1 MSEFDTASLPG
12 WGLGDAKAH
21 FSKVVRLAA
30 SGRPQKVTVYGKDTV
45 VVLSIDEFRSLQ
57 ALSASPGLHELLSS
71 SPLNRLE
78 FDRDAVRS
86 PVREVD
92 F

>member
-1 MSEFDTASLPG
+1 MGVFEDETLPG

-21 FSKVVRLAA
+21 FSEVVRLAA
-30 SGRPQKVTVYGKDTV
+30 SGHPQRVTVRGKDTV
-45 VVLSIDEFRSLQ
+45 VVVSCDDFARLQ
-57 ALSASPGLHELLSS
+57 ALSAAPGLHELLSS

-78 FDRDAVRS
+78 FGRESVRS
-86 PVREVD
+86 PVREVE